1 MKYFDRYAKIVYSIE
16 EKRSIMEKVASAL
29 LKKVATYNISAVEIV
44 KKAYLYA
51 YEKHKNQF
59 RESGEAYITHPLAV
73 ANILA
78 DLHADTATICAGL
91 LHDTLEDTK
100 TSEEEL
106 LS

>member
-16 EKRSIMEKVASAL
+16 KKRSIMENSVSVL

-59 RESGEAYITHPLAV
+59 RESGMLI
-73 ANILA
+73 
-78 DLHADTATICAGL
+78 
-91 LHDTLEDTK
+91 
-100 TSEEEL
+100 
-106 LS
+106 